1 MYVFRRVVLPE
12 LQWCA
17 SGMDGFQV
25 RGLSAIE
32 IVFIGVLRFE
42 GSQERGKE
50 RFEGME
56 FEVRRFVKAVFEEE
70 VRRGKERC
78 SIGSRR

>member
-1 MYVFRRVVLPE
+1 
-12 LQWCA
+12 
-17 SGMDGFQV
+17 MDGFQV
-25 RGLSAIE
+25 RGLGAVE
-32 IVFIGVLRFE
+32 MVFIGVL
-42 GSQERGKE
+42 

-78 SIGSRR
+78 STGSRR